1 MLFTRLGEVAVA
13 SAAVFGPQASNA
25 EAILQ
30 QLLLGDPTDSPAR
43 LPFGDLAVAS
53 GLARREVRKL
63 DRFSLMA
70 VAAARQALQD
80 AELPSVAVRAC
91 GVLTG
96 NVLAGWTFT
105 EPQLEAL
112 WRQGP
117 KAVNP
122 YLATAWFPAAPQ
134 GQITIHLGL
143 RGFAKTVTTD
153 RSAGAQALG
162 LAYGRLLAE
171 QDSWMLAGGVE
182 APCTPLVEEAWRQS
196 DHAERLEEGAAYLL
210 LGPPEASSIHL
221 VAHIEGR
228 LSLGLGDL
236 QLFCD
241 ALPDRGDA
249 FLCGVIAD
257 FPSSS
262 RAALDGVLG
271 GHPRTAG
278 ARVVHRSAVF
288 GEALAASAGQAAAAA
303 VAWVSRE
310 GPGSEVLVLSG
321 GERMT
326 HALLFRN
333 NSPSP
338 ESIH

>member
-1 MLFTRLGEVAVA
+1 MLFIRVGEVAVA

-30 QLLLGDPTDSPAR
+30 QLLRGDPTDSPAC

-80 AELPSVAVRAC
+80 AELPPVATRAC

-112 WRQGP
+112 WKEGP

-162 LAYGRLLAE
+162 LAYGRLLAG

-210 LGPPEASSIHL
+210 LGPPEASSTRL
-221 VAHIEGR
+221 VAHVEGR
-228 LSLGLGDL
+228 LGKGFQNLES
-236 QLFCD
+236 FCD
-241 ALPDRGDA
+241 ALPDRGDTV
-249 FLCGVIAD
+249 LRGVIAD
-257 FPSSS
+257 FPSGS
-262 RAALDGVLG
+262 RAALDDVLAR
-271 GHPRTAG
+271 HPMTAG

-303 VAWVSRE
+303 IAWVGRE
-310 GPGSEVLVLSG
+310 EPGTGVLVLSG
-321 GERMT
+321 GERSG
-326 HALLFRN
+326 HALLFRK
-333 NSPSP
+333 SSSAPPS
-338 ESIH
+338 